1 MTLAL
6 VAAVGANGV
15 IGRDGGLPWHLPEDL
30 AHFKRLTLGHVL
42 VMGRR
47 TYESIGRA
55 LPGRTTVVVT
65 RDETWA
71 AAGVTV
77 AHSIEQAL
85 EIAAGIDGSVFVV
98 GGADVFRETLPSA
111 DRLHLTHVDASPD
124 GDTVFPDV
132 DWSQW
137 VEIGRELR
145 DGFTFVDYARSVRSS

>member
-47 TYESIGRA
+47 TYESIGRS